1 MMRPASSRLL
11 IHSPNF
17 PLDMY
22 PKVFASRTSVRR
34 YSTSMSISCNVVFL
48 KNFNRN
54 RMILCMVSSTAF
66 LISAHNKNRSFF
78 GNCMSAL
85 CVYCCISSNF
95 VCKIRGFLALSKLVC
110 CTAISFL
117 AAAIAAAASV
127 QIVRFQSPYFA
138 TRRPRH
144 ELEYDDAVPTWN
156 TKAPSCEPLSQ
167 RPL

>member
-1 MMRPASSRLL
+1 MRPASSRLL

-110 CTAISFL
+110 CTAISFQ

-138 TRRPRH
+138 TRRPMPVPGF
-144 ELEYDDAVPTWN
+144 DDAPLTLN
-156 TKAPSCEPLSQ
+156 TKAPACEPSPQ
-167 RPL
+167 PPL

>member
-1 MMRPASSRLL
+1 MRPASSRLL

-110 CTAISFL
+110 CAKMLSL
-117 AAAIAAAASV
+117 WAAATAAAASI
-127 QIVRFQSPYFA
+127 QIFSYQSPYFA
-138 TRRPRH
+138 TRKPRIV
-144 ELEYDDAVPTWN
+144 LEFDDAPSTWN
-156 TKAPSCEPLSQ
+156 AKAPACEP
-167 RPL
+167 

>member
-1 MMRPASSRLL
+1 MRPASSRLL

-66 LISAHNKNRSFF
+66 LISAHNKKRSFF

-110 CTAISFL
+110 CNVISFQ
-117 AAAIAAAASV
+117 AAATAAAASV

-144 ELEYDDAVPTWN
+144 VPEYDDALVTSN
-156 TKAPSCEPLSQ
+156 TKAPVCEP
-167 RPL
+167 